1 MLDVPG
7 YKISREIG
15 RGGMSKVY
23 QALQKSLQRTVALKI
38 MHSHFCDLDEFKLR
52 FIRDG
57 RSAASLNHVNIVN
70 VYDMGIVG
78 EKFYIAMELLEGG
91 TLQDKI
97 NKGLNTEEA
106 VQITLCIANALSYAH
121 KEKCIHRDVK
131 PMNILFRRDGT
142 PVLADFGIAKT
153 ESCDNRSLT
162 MTGSVLGSPKYMSP
176 EQALGENVDERSDIY
191 NLGVVFYEMLTGDVP
206 YGDTTSAMELYLK
219 HANDPIPSL
228 PRHLKQYQL
237 LIDSML
243 AKKPEQRLKTA
254 GEVVK
259 MILRLKDHGKNDPV
273 QPSIVVAG
281 KETRGALGVKVGKLS
296 AIAGTCLAIVSALS
310 SLQSTLD
317 HTNSV
322 HIFKNIET
330 HVEDKYAEDQYTV
343 EFNLPIPTKNAAE
356 ESGKKTQSSINNEI
370 GLLLTK
376 ANEQLSSLNLT
387 SPVGNNAFETFQQI
401 LKYDE
406 NNADALGGMKK
417 IAQTYLRLA
426 ENKLEQN
433 NLKESIYYIRKGLQ
447 ISPDFSQLK
456 MLQKKVAGKSKR
468 MEKSLLDQA
477 QQYMTAFPI
486 TEKDLFLA
494 AKKIQQAKDLTGNS
508 SRIEET
514 SQWLAEKYHNLAN
527 QASRHGKTKLAMS
540 LVTKGLE
547 IHPKNNRLRLL
558 RQHIIASGAR

>member
-7 YKISREIG
+7 YSILREIG

-97 NKGLNTEEA
+97 NQGLTTEEA
-106 VQITLCIANALSYAH
+106 VDITLCIAKALSYAH

-131 PMNILFRRDGT
+131 PMNILFRGDGT

-162 MTGSVLGSPKYMSP
+162 MAGSVLGSPKYMSP

-191 NLGVVFYEMLTGDVP
+191 SLGVVFYEMLTGEVP

-219 HANDPIPSL
+219 HANDPIPTL
-228 PRHLKQYQL
+228 PRQLKQYQML
-237 LIDSML
+237 MNSML

-254 GEVVK
+254 DEVVG
-259 MILRLKDHGKNDPV
+259 MVSRLKEHGKNAPDL
-273 QPSIVVAG
+273 PSEKAAG
-281 KETRGALGVKVGKLS
+281 KETRGVLGGKVGKLS

-310 SLQSTLD
+310 SLQSTLS
-317 HTNSV
+317 HTNSLHMFENV
-322 HIFKNIET
+322 ET
-330 HVEDKYAEDQYTV
+330 HAEDKHTEEQQTV
-343 EFNLPIPTKNAAE
+343 EFNLPIPTRNAME
-356 ESGKKTQSSINNEI
+356 DSGMETQNSNQISS
-370 GLLLTK
+370 LLAK
-376 ANEQLSSLNLT
+376 ANEQLNALFLT

-401 LKYDE
+401 LRYDE
-406 NNADALGGMKK
+406 TNADALEGMKK
-417 IAQTYLRLA
+417 IAQTYLHLA
-426 ENKLEQN
+426 ENKFEQN
-433 NLKESIYYIRKGLQ
+433 NLKESINYIRKGLLV
-447 ISPDFSQLK
+447 SPDFLQLK
-456 MLQKKVAGKSKR
+456 ALQKTAVEKSER
-468 MEKSLLDQA
+468 LEKSLLDQA

-486 TEKDLFLA
+486 TENDLTQA
-494 AKKIQQAKDLTGNS
+494 AKKIQQAIDLTGNS
-508 SRIEET
+508 SRIEEM
-514 SQWLAEKYHNLAN
+514 SQWLAEKYYNLADK
-527 QASRHGKTKLAMS
+527 ARRHGETKWAMS
-540 LVTKGLE
+540 LITKGLGVR
-547 IHPKNNRLRLL
+547 PKNNRLRML
-558 RQHIIASGAR
+558 RQQIVVSSAR